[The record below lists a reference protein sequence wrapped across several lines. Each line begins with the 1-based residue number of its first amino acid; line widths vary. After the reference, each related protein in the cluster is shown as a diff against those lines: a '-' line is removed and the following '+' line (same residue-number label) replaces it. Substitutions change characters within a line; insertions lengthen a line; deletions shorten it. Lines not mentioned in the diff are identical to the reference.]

1 MKYLVMTIRRPD
13 FDPDAVPGHYEFLD
27 RLRAEGVLEQA
38 GPFTDRTG
46 GAYVLRAQSLDDARS
61 LAEQDP
67 LKLRNCSTVTVHE
80 WNAR

>member
-46 GAYVLRAQSLDDARS
+46 GADVLAAESLDDARR

-67 LKLRNCSTVTVHE
+67 LHVRKCSTVTVHE
-80 WNAR
+80 WNAS